1 MTRLVARSIE
11 KLRARKLVPLM
22 VLGLLATPVAMADV
36 GSRIWATGGVTTI
49 EGSAGGGLVPW
60 AMLGSYASDEEWGGT
75 LALSR
80 AEVDDY
86 SLSVTGAGLNWNN
99 RIEVTVARQTLDLDS
114 LVFTLKNGFGLE
126 QDELNQDIFGVKVRL
141 VGDAL
146 YSPWGQWSAGLQH
159 KRQRDFTVPDA
170 IGAHDDSGT
179 DVYFSGS
186 KVFFAAVFGRNL
198 LVNGTVR
205 GTRANQGGLLG
216 FGGDLNNSYEVMA
229 EAGVGVFINRQWLV
243 GAEYRQK
250 PDNLSFAREDDWWD
264 MFIAWVP
271 DRRLAVTAAFVNLG
285 DVATL
290 EDQQG
295 VYLSLQGSF

>member
-1 MTRLVARSIE
+1 MMFFSNT
-11 KLRARKLVPLM
+11 LRAKAFVPMLA
-22 VLGLLATPVAMADV
+22 LGLLATPAALADI

-60 AMLGSYASDEEWGGT
+60 ALLGSYADDEEWGGT
-75 LALSR
+75 LAVSR

-86 SLSVTGAGLNWNN
+86 TLSVAGAGLNWNN
-99 RIEVTVARQTLDLDS
+99 RVEVTVARQSLDLD
-114 LVFTLKNGFGLE
+114 TLGFALQ

-141 VGDAL
+141 AGDVL
-146 YSPWGQWSAGLQH
+146 YSPWGQWSAGVQH
-159 KRQRDFTVPDA
+159 KRQRDFTVPDT
-170 IGAHDDSGT
+170 IGARDDSGT
-179 DVYFSGS
+179 DVYISGS

-198 LVNGTVR
+198 LVNATAR

-216 FGGDLNNSYEVMA
+216 FGGDVNNGYEVMA
-229 EAGVGVFINRQWLV
+229 EAGVGVFVNRQWLV

-264 MFIAWVP
+264 VFVAWVP

-285 DVATL
+285 DVASL
-290 EDQQG
+290 KDQQG

>member
-1 MTRLVARSIE
+1 MIRFPNRPCAARF
-11 KLRARKLVPLM
+11 APLLA
-22 VLGLLATPVAMADV
+22 LGLLATPAAMADI

-60 AMLGSYASDEEWGGT
+60 ALLGSYASDEEWGGT

-86 SLSVTGAGLNWNN
+86 TLSVTGAGLNWNN
-99 RIEVTVARQTLDLDS
+99 RVEVTVARQTLDLDS
-114 LVFTLKNGFGLE
+114 LVFTLKDGFGLE

-141 VGDAL
+141 AGDAI
-146 YSPWGQWSAGLQH
+146 YSPWGQWSVGVQH
-159 KRQRDFTVPDA
+159 KRQRDFTVPEA
-170 IGAHDDSGT
+170 IGARDDSGT

-186 KVFFAAVFGRNL
+186 KVIFAAVFGRNL
-198 LVNGTVR
+198 LLNATVR

-216 FGGDLNNSYEVMA
+216 FGGDLNNDYEIMA
-229 EAGVGVFINRQWLV
+229 EAGAGIFINRQWLL

-264 MFIAWVP
+264 VFVAWVP

-290 EDQQG
+290 AGQQG
-295 VYLSLQGSF
+295 IYLSLQGSF

>member
-1 MTRLVARSIE
+1 MTRLVAQPIK
-11 KLRARKLVPLM
+11 KLWTGTLVPLM
-22 VLGLLATPVAMADV
+22 ALGLLVSPAVMADV

-86 SLSVTGAGLNWNN
+86 SLAVTGAGLNWNN
-99 RIEVTVARQTLDLDS
+99 RVEVTIARQTLDLDS

-141 VGDAL
+141 AGDVL
-146 YSPWGQWSAGLQH
+146 YSPWGQWSAGVQH
-159 KRQRDFTVPDA
+159 KRQRDFTVPNA
-170 IGAHDDSGT
+170 IGARDDNGT

-198 LVNGTVR
+198 LVNGTLR

-216 FGGDLNNSYEVMA
+216 FGGDLNNGYEIMA

-285 DVATL
+285 EIATL

-295 VYLSLQGSF
+295 IYLSLQGSF

>member
-1 MTRLVARSIE
+1 MTCFSN
-11 KLRARKLVPLM
+11 
-22 VLGLLATPVAMADV
+22 TPVAARFAPSLALLVFLASPLAMADV

-60 AMLGSYASDEEWGGT
+60 ALLGSYASDEEWGGT
-75 LALSR
+75 IALSR

-86 SLSVTGAGLNWNN
+86 TLSVTGAGLNWNN

-141 VGDAL
+141 AGDAL

-159 KRQRDFTVPDA
+159 KRQRDFTVPQA
-170 IGAHDDSGT
+170 IGARDDSGT

-198 LVNGTVR
+198 LVNATVR

-216 FGGDLNNSYEVMA
+216 FGGDLNNGYEFMA
-229 EAGVGVFINRQWLV
+229 EAGAGVFINRQWLI

-264 MFIAWVP
+264 VFIAWVP

-290 EDQQG
+290 KDQQG

>member
-1 MTRLVARSIE
+1 MTRLVAQPIK
-11 KLRARKLVPLM
+11 KLWTGTLVPLM
-22 VLGLLATPVAMADV
+22 ALGLLVSPAVMADV

-86 SLSVTGAGLNWNN
+86 SLAVTGAGLNWNN
-99 RIEVTVARQTLDLDS
+99 RVEVTIARQTLDLDS

-141 VGDAL
+141 AGDVL
-146 YSPWGQWSAGLQH
+146 YSPWGQWSAGVQH
-159 KRQRDFTVPDA
+159 KRQRDFTVPNA
-170 IGAHDDSGT
+170 IGARDDNGT

-198 LVNGTVR
+198 LVNGTLR

-216 FGGDLNNSYEVMA
+216 FGGDLNNGYEIMA

-285 DVATL
+285 DIATL

-295 VYLSLQGSF
+295 IYLSLQGSF

>member
-1 MTRLVARSIE
+1 MTLFINM
-11 KLRARKLVPLM
+11 LRARTFAPLLS
-22 VLGLLATPVAMADV
+22 VGLLATPVALADV

-60 AMLGSYASDEEWGGT
+60 ALLGSYADDEEWGGT
-75 LALSR
+75 VALSR
-80 AEVDDY
+80 ADVDDY

-99 RIEVTVARQTLDLDS
+99 RVEVTVARQTLDLDS
-114 LVFTLKNGFGLE
+114 LVFTLKDGFGLE

-141 VGDAL
+141 AGDVL
-146 YSPWGQWSAGLQH
+146 YSPWGQWSAGVQH

-170 IGAHDDSGT
+170 IGARDGSGT
-179 DVYFSGS
+179 DVYISGS

-198 LVNGTVR
+198 LVNATAR

-216 FGGDLNNSYEVMA
+216 FGGDLNNSYEIMA

-264 MFIAWVP
+264 VFVAWVP

-285 DVATL
+285 NIATL
-290 EDQQG
+290 TDQQG

>member
-1 MTRLVARSIE
+1 MTRFSTKSGAARF
-11 KLRARKLVPLM
+11 APLLA
-22 VLGLLATPVAMADV
+22 LGLLTTPLAMADV

-60 AMLGSYASDEEWGGT
+60 ALLGSYASDEEWGGT
-75 LALSR
+75 LAVSR

-86 SLSVTGAGLNWNN
+86 TLSVTGAGLNWKN

-114 LVFTLKNGFGLE
+114 LVFTLKDGFGLE

-141 VGDAL
+141 AGDAL
-146 YSPWGQWSAGLQH
+146 YSPWGQWSLGAQY
-159 KRQRDFTVPDA
+159 KRQRDFTVPEA
-170 IGAHDDSGT
+170 IGARDDSGT

-198 LVNGTVR
+198 LVNATVR

-216 FGGDLNNSYEVMA
+216 FGGDLNNGYEVMA
-229 EAGVGVFINRQWLV
+229 EAGVGVFINRQWLL
-243 GAEYRQK
+243 GTEYRQK
-250 PDNLSFAREDDWWD
+250 PDNLSFAREEDWWD
-264 MFIAWVP
+264 VFVAWVP

-290 EDQQG
+290 TDQQG

>member
-1 MTRLVARSIE
+1 MTLFINT
-11 KLRARKLVPLM
+11 LRASTVVPLLS
-22 VLGLLATPVAMADV
+22 VGLLATPVALADV

-60 AMLGSYASDEEWGGT
+60 ALLGSYADDEEWGGT
-75 LALSR
+75 VALSR
-80 AEVDDY
+80 ADVDDY

-99 RIEVTVARQTLDLDS
+99 RVEVTVARQTLDLDS
-114 LVFTLKNGFGLE
+114 LVFTLKDGFGLE
-126 QDELNQDIFGVKVRL
+126 QDELNQDIFGVKLRL
-141 VGDAL
+141 AGDVL
-146 YSPWGQWSAGLQH
+146 YSPWGQWSAGVQH

-170 IGAHDDSGT
+170 IGARDDSGT
-179 DVYFSGS
+179 DVYISGS

-198 LVNGTVR
+198 LVNATAR

-216 FGGDLNNSYEVMA
+216 FGGDLNNSYEIMA

-264 MFIAWVP
+264 VFVAWVP

-285 DVATL
+285 DIATL
-290 EDQQG
+290 TDQQG

>member
-1 MTRLVARSIE
+1 MTLFINT
-11 KLRARKLVPLM
+11 LRAGAFVPMLA
-22 VLGLLATPVAMADV
+22 LGLLATPLAWADV

-60 AMLGSYASDEEWGGT
+60 AMLGSYADDEEWGGT
-75 LALSR
+75 VALSR

-86 SLSVTGAGLNWNN
+86 TLSVTGAGLNWNN
-99 RIEVTVARQTLDLDS
+99 RVEVTVARQTLDLDS
-114 LVFTLKNGFGLE
+114 LVFTLKDGFGLE
-126 QDELNQDIFGVKVRL
+126 QDELNQDILGVKVRL
-141 VGDAL
+141 AGDVL
-146 YSPWGQWSAGLQH
+146 YSPWGQWSAGVQH
-159 KRQRDFTVPDA
+159 KRQRDFTVPNA
-170 IGAHDDSGT
+170 IGARDDSGT
-179 DVYFSGS
+179 DVYISGS

-198 LVNGTVR
+198 LVNATAR

-216 FGGDLNNSYEVMA
+216 FGGDLNNGYEIMA

-264 MFIAWVP
+264 VFVAWVP

-285 DVATL
+285 DIATL
-290 EDQQG
+290 TDQQG

>member
-1 MTRLVARSIE
+1 MTLFINT
-11 KLRARKLVPLM
+11 LRARTFAPLLS
-22 VLGLLATPVAMADV
+22 VGLLATPVALADV

-60 AMLGSYASDEEWGGT
+60 ALLGSYADDEEWGGT
-75 LALSR
+75 VALSR
-80 AEVDDY
+80 ADVDDY

-99 RIEVTVARQTLDLDS
+99 RVEVTVARQTLDLDS
-114 LVFTLKNGFGLE
+114 LVFTLKDGFGLE

-141 VGDAL
+141 AGDVL
-146 YSPWGQWSAGLQH
+146 YSPWGQWSAGVQH

-170 IGAHDDSGT
+170 IGARDDSGT
-179 DVYFSGS
+179 DVYISGS

-198 LVNGTVR
+198 LVNATAR

-216 FGGDLNNSYEVMA
+216 FGGDLNNSYEIMA

-264 MFIAWVP
+264 VFVAWVP

-285 DVATL
+285 NIATL
-290 EDQQG
+290 TDQQG

>member
-1 MTRLVARSIE
+1 MTLFINT
-11 KLRARKLVPLM
+11 LRASTVVPLLS
-22 VLGLLATPVAMADV
+22 VGLLATPVALADV

-60 AMLGSYASDEEWGGT
+60 ALLGSYADDEEWGVT
-75 LALSR
+75 VALSR
-80 AEVDDY
+80 ADVYDY

-99 RIEVTVARQTLDLDS
+99 RVEVTVARQTLDLDS
-114 LVFTLKNGFGLE
+114 LVFTLKDGFGLE
-126 QDELNQDIFGVKVRL
+126 QDELNQDIFGVKLRL
-141 VGDAL
+141 AGDVL
-146 YSPWGQWSAGLQH
+146 YSPWGQWSAGVQH

-170 IGAHDDSGT
+170 IGARDDSGT
-179 DVYFSGS
+179 DVYISGS

-198 LVNGTVR
+198 LVNATAR

-216 FGGDLNNSYEVMA
+216 FGGDLNNSYEIMA

-264 MFIAWVP
+264 VFVAWVP

-285 DVATL
+285 DIATL
-290 EDQQG
+290 TDQQG